1 MSQTRVH
8 TPRTAPVHLIFP
20 LQIENCS
27 LHLTILPVHVQ
38 KWMSCRCMSSFLLL
52 LLMLCSWRRTDSA
65 CTPTHTCTV
74 IQLCNNNIV
83 RAYLQDKY
91 RPALMSRHKLIY
103 KHVPKENSAVWD
115 IFQEI
120 NKRPLYICIY
130 KIFMCDKKPASK
142 SEFVFS
148 FLSLTSSFKFTHK
161 LVARCVDVKECFTL
175 NITRDAAV
183 PWIVVVYLRLSE
195 SVV

>member
-20 LQIENCS
+20 LRIENCS

-130 KIFMCDKKPASK
+130 KIFMCDKNQQVNQSLY
-142 SEFVFS
+142 
-148 FLSLTSSFKFTHK
+148 FLSYHWLPALSSHTSLLLVVSMWRNVSHSISSGTQLFRGSLLFT
-161 LVARCVDVKECFTL
+161 CVC
-175 NITRDAAV
+175 
-183 PWIVVVYLRLSE
+183 PSP
-195 SVV
+195 